1 MPTRHRLENGLTLV
15 HEPQGAAH
23 VVAFQIWV
31 NVGGADERA
40 DEAGLA
46 HLHEHML
53 FKGTAR
59 RGPGEIARDIEANGG
74 GAKPLTPLGTT
85 HYYTQN
91 PHPAPPAAHPH
102 PHH

>member
-31 NVGGADERA
+31 NVGGADERE

-59 RGPGEIARDIEANGG
+59 RGPGDGRPRSFSRLPADRGFIPGWLSQRLG
-74 GAKPLTPLGTT
+74 GAQRLCG
-85 HYYTQN
+85 H
-91 PHPAPPAAHPH
+91 
-102 PHH
+102 